1 MNTKIIAA
9 FVLAT
14 VVAAPAFADGD
25 LNYPNL
31 SVAAAGQAGG
41 LTRAQVRAQLVQIEK
56 AGYNPAGD
64 NTEYPQNLQ
73 AAEARVAA
81 QDDVASN
88 NGGVINAAST
98 SGALASARPAAND
111 GMAPSY
117 AGS

>member
-14 VVAAPAFADGD
+14 VVAAPAFADTD
-25 LNYPNL
+25 LNYPDL

-64 NTEYPQNLQ
+64 NTQYPTNIE

-81 QDDVASN
+81 QDAVASS
-88 NGGVINAAST
+88 NGGVVNASST
-98 SGALASARPAAND
+98 SGALASARPAADN
-111 GMAPSY
+111 GMVPRYS
-117 AGS
+117 GS